1 MARSCPACGRPNADT
16 ATKCLYCVAALP
28 PLEEALAGSFSSPA
42 PVESPTR
49 HLLFLLGS
57 GTSDEARVAELSR
70 IARISAYD
78 SRQSLSAPRPRIF
91 RRFET
96 EAEARRFSGE
106 LIAARIAHYVVAE
119 STVLSLPIARAVSF
133 DLGDAR
139 FAIELDPAY
148 GRVAPSGYEEL
159 LLLVRGEITRERLDE
174 TKLGSRNAASR
185 RLSPGLRLHVYT
197 RKATVAVEID
207 PESFDFGVLGAEKT
221 SSAFLN
227 LERLVARIQEKATSV
242 TVDRGFDFE
251 PLLLSRSGGTDP
263 LEALAS
269 SERGRTGVAYD
280 DEVNFRFY
288 ARWRYRLERYMTALR
303 AG

>member
-28 PLEEALAGSFSSPA
+28 PLEESLPSSSRSPA

-49 HLLFLLGS
+49 HLLFLLGA
-57 GTSDEARVAELSR
+57 GPSDEARVEELSR
-70 IARISAYD
+70 IAGISAYD
-78 SRQSLSAPRPRIF
+78 SRRSLSVPRPHIL

-96 EAEARRFSGE
+96 EGDARRFSDE
-106 LIAARIAHYVVAE
+106 LTAARIAHYVVAE
-119 STVLSLPIARAVSF
+119 SSVLSLPIVRAMSC
-133 DLGDAR
+133 DLGERR
-139 FAIELDPAY
+139 FTIELDPAS
-148 GRVAPSGYEEL
+148 GSVGPAGYEEL

-174 TKLGSRNAASR
+174 TKVGSRKAASR
-185 RLSPGLRLHVYT
+185 RLSPGLRLHLYT
-197 RKATVAVEID
+197 RNATAAVEID
-207 PESFDFGVLGAEKT
+207 PEFFDFRALGAEKT

-227 LERLVARIQEKATSV
+227 LDRLVGRIQAMATSA

-251 PLLLSRSGGTDP
+251 PLLLSRSGEADP
-263 LEALAS
+263 LAALAS

-280 DEVNFRFY
+280 DEAHFRFY
-288 ARWRYRLERYMTALR
+288 ARWRYRVERYLNFPR